1 MTNITNATTTAKA
14 VGQAYDNQPGWL
26 RFKGTIIIVLTGL
39 VSICSQLAA
48 LPEWDGTTVGVGFT
62 IAATVIGA
70 LINRF
75 TKDGFTESMIS
86 RAARES
92 PEDAPAPVENLVPQ
106 FPAVDPALDYGTYMA
121 DLTPPGYEYE
131 GQHRAE

>member
-1 MTNITNATTTAKA
+1 MTNIKNATTTAKA

-26 RFKGTIIIVLTGL
+26 RFKGTIIIILTGL
-39 VSICSQLAA
+39 VSICSQLAT

-70 LINRF
+70 LVNRF
-75 TKDGFTESMIS
+75 TKDGFTESMIA
-86 RAARES
+86 RAAS
-92 PEDAPAPVENLVPQ
+92 QAPEDAPAPVENPVPQ